1 MTQYFGGACCVSLS
15 EQRLLA
21 RLLGHCYSCL
31 RFRLYWLGAASSNP
45 LREQARPSL
54 GQGERPGWARCR
66 RSSLRPR
73 LVCPLPSKALDS
85 FCRVPSCVLTSRPSL
100 ASKRDCS
107 FAASVGSSA
116 FGPLRKGGP
125 VRPQRTVI
133 QVSGGLPIAKLE
145 KLAPSARRRAWSH
158 LLSQDSLGAR
168 VVQGHVLGQ
177 FLRGS
182 RAACSPALLP

>member
-21 RLLGHCYSCL
+21 CLLGHCYSCL
-31 RFRLYWLGAASSNP
+31 RFRCYWLGAASLNP

-73 LVCPLPSKALDS
+73 LVCALPSKALDS

-100 ASKRDCS
+100 ASKLGS
-107 FAASVGSSA
+107 GFAARVGSSA
-116 FGPLRKGGP
+116 FGAPQERRPRPTTEDGLSGFWRASDCQAGEARSLSAAAGLEPLAVTRQPWRQGCSGP
-125 VRPQRTVI
+125 C
-133 QVSGGLPIAKLE
+133 SGPI
-145 KLAPSARRRAWSH
+145 SA
-158 LLSQDSLGAR
+158 G
-168 VVQGHVLGQ
+168 V
-177 FLRGS
+177 
-182 RAACSPALLP
+182 